1 MSENAGTKQ
10 RKENVPSTE
19 QLEAGKK
26 WLRLV
31 AQARSD
37 KTLKQRLM
45 GTPIAVLREHG
56 INVRQGL
63 DVHVVENTNKVVY
76 LTLPAV
82 SELSDRELDGVVGGT
97 IVDTVISVLT
107 MGINA
112 LLGVSD
118 ANADILPIQSRTG
131 NDGSQ

>member
-1 MSENAGTKQ
+1 M
-10 RKENVPSTE
+10 
-19 QLEAGKK
+19 
-26 WLRLV
+26 
-31 AQARSD
+31 
-37 KTLKQRLM
+37 
-45 GTPIAVLREHG
+45 
-56 INVRQGL
+56 
-63 DVHVVENTNKVVY
+63 ENTDKVVY

-118 ANADILPIQSRTG
+118 DADLLSIESHPG